1 MIQFQKISPFLWF
14 DGQAEEAANYYV
26 KGFLNSQ
33 INTILRNP
41 KDSPSGPE
49 GSVLTVHFELQGHQF
64 TGINGGPQF
73 KPNESVSFAVA
84 CEDQK
89 EVDFLW
95 DYLSE
100 GGATSAC
107 GWLKDRWGFSW
118 QIVPRRMLEILT
130 GKDQAAMAR
139 AFNAMLE
146 MTKLDIAAIEKAAKG

>member
-1 MIQFQKISPFLWF
+1 MAQFQKISPFLWF
-14 DGQAEEAANYYV
+14 DSEVEEAANYYV
-26 KGFLNSQ
+26 KGFPNSR
-33 INTILRNP
+33 INTVVLNP
-41 KDSPSGPE
+41 AGSPSGPE
-49 GSVLTVHFELQGHQF
+49 GSVLSVHFELQGHQF
-64 TGINGGPQF
+64 NGFNGGPHF
-73 KPNESVSFAVA
+73 KPNEAISFAVA

-118 QIVPRRMLEILT
+118 QIAPRRMLEILT

-139 AFNAMLE
+139 AFAAMLE
-146 MTKLDIAAIEKAAKG
+146 MTKLDLAAIEKAYKG

>member
-14 DGQAEEAANYYV
+14 DDGAEAAANHYV
-26 KGFLNSQ
+26 KGIPNSR
-33 INTILRNP
+33 IHTIVR
-41 KDSPSGPE
+41 SPMDLPSVSK
-49 GSVLTVHFELQGHQF
+49 GSVLSVHFELQGHQF
-64 TGINGGPQF
+64 TAFNGGPMF
-73 KPNESVSFAVA
+73 KPNESVSFAIA

-95 DYLSE
+95 DYLSD
-100 GGATSAC
+100 GGSTSAC

-139 AFNAMLE
+139 AFAAMLE
-146 MTKLDIAAIEKAAKG
+146 MTKFDIAAIERAYKG

>member
-1 MIQFQKISPFLWF
+1 MAKFQKISPFLWF
-14 DGQAEEAANYYV
+14 DGDAEAAANYYV
-26 KGFLNSQ
+26 KGFPKSRINS
-33 INTILRNP
+33 IVRNP
-41 KDSPSGPE
+41 TGSPAGTE

-64 TGINGGPQF
+64 TGLNGGPQF
-73 KPNESVSFAVA
+73 KPNEAVSFAVA

-95 DYLSE
+95 GYLSE

-130 GKDQAAMAR
+130 GKDQAAVAR

-146 MTKLDIAAIEKAAKG
+146 MTKFDIAAIEKAYKG

>member
-1 MIQFQKISPFLWF
+1 MKNNAQKITPFMWF
-14 DGQAEEAANYYV
+14 DNNLEEAINFYTSIFKNSEV
-26 KGFLNSQ
+26 KNVRRYGKGG
-33 INTILRNP
+33 P
-41 KDSPSGPE
+41 GPE
-49 GSVLTVHFELQGHQF
+49 GTVMTATFELEGQEF
-64 TGINGGPQF
+64 YALNGGPQF

-95 DYLSE
+95 DYLSA
-100 GGATSAC
+100 GGSTSAC

-139 AFNAMLE
+139 AFTAMLE
-146 MTKLDIAAIEKAAKG
+146 MTKLDIAAIERAYKG